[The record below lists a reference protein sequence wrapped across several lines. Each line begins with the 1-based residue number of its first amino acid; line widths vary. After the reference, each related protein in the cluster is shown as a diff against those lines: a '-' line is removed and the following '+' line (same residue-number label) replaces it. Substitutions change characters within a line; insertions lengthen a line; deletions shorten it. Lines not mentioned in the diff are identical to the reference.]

1 MLNIQQPDD
10 LISISLHN
18 ILSYRKN
25 DKEFINL
32 ITDWNKKIVLYMTP
46 FYPVTIIFEGNEIRF
61 ERGDLEKADM
71 KIKVDVS
78 TILDMAYGRLDP
90 FKAVGEGKLEM
101 EGLGDSSDLLV
112 KFYNIFMVT
121 MQMVASDPQ
130 LNYYEIIENGR

>member
-18 ILSYRKN
+18 ILSYRMN

-32 ITDWNKKIVLYMTP
+32 VTDWNKKIVLYMTP

-61 ERGDLEKADM
+61 ERGELEKADM

-78 TILDMAYGRLDP
+78 TILDMAYGRVDP
-90 FKAVGEGKLEM
+90 FNAVGEGKLEM